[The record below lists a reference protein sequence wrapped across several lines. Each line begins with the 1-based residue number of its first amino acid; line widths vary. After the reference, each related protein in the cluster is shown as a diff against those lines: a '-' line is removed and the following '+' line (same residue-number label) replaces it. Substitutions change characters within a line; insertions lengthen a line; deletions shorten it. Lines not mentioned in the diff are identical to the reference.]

1 MRPRSRPER
10 VRRLRTAL
18 ALTTICLLSLPA
30 LAHGAEKALSVD
42 LTWGIATN
50 EFAPTGAAITD
61 TGARWVRLEFRWN
74 EAEPTSKGQYDQNTI
89 AKYDRAIDTALAAGS
104 KVLVFVNGSPSW
116 ASGSRNRMAAP
127 RNPADYADFIRFVAT
142 RYAGK
147 VSAWEVWNEQNTSR
161 FWPSGP
167 SPSAYVPLLK
177 ATYPVVKSIDTNAL
191 VVFGGVSQNDYH
203 YIEGAYAAGA
213 KGYFDVM
220 AVHPYPG
227 PHPPEAVWYGNGR
240 IGTTAFTGFTEVR
253 KSMLAQGDDKPIWI
267 TEFGWSTTTTA
278 SWGVT
283 YEQQAD
289 YLTRAYRLLEAYPY
303 VEMGVWYN
311 LRNNHWNDDADTWE
325 TQLGLMRTDFV
336 KKPSYYAF
344 KGYVPGVAPANPVA
358 PPPPP
363 SPPTDP
369 SSPAPPT
376 LSPKAPAPTGTAP
389 TATAPSG
396 QAPAGTRRRTS
407 TSLSLTRRVSR
418 ARARAANR
426 GVARELVIAGRVT
439 GASGGQ
445 VQIRLRR
452 RDSQGR
458 WVLLRKHTVT
468 LAGDGTFRLRLGFR
482 RARWLLVRAVYQGSA
497 TAAPS
502 GSEARRVRS

>member
-1 MRPRSRPER
+1 MRSRPLHGR
-10 VRRLRTAL
+10 AGRLCAAL
-18 ALTTICLLSLPA
+18 AAAVVSSLCLPG
-30 LAHGAEKALSVD
+30 LAQGAQKAVSTD
-42 LTWGIATN
+42 LAWGIPSSA
-50 EFAPTGAAITD
+50 FAPTGQAISD
-61 TGARWVRLEFRWN
+61 IGAGWVRLEFRWN
-74 EAEPTSKGQYDQNTI
+74 EAEPSSKGSYDQNTI
-89 AKYDRAIDTALAAGS
+89 AKYDRAIDTARAAGA
-104 KVLVFVNGSPSW
+104 KVLVFGNGAPRW
-116 ASGSRNRMAAP
+116 ASGSRATMAAP
-127 RNPADYADFIRFVAT
+127 QHPADYADFIRFVAT

-311 LRNNHWNDDADTWE
+311 LRNNHWN
-325 TQLGLMRTDFV
+325 
-336 KKPSYYAF
+336 
-344 KGYVPGVAPANPVA
+344 N
-358 PPPPP
+358 
-363 SPPTDP
+363 
-369 SSPAPPT
+369 
-376 LSPKAPAPTGTAP
+376 
-389 TATAPSG
+389 
-396 QAPAGTRRRTS
+396 
-407 TSLSLTRRVSR
+407 
-418 ARARAANR
+418 
-426 GVARELVIAGRVT
+426 
-439 GASGGQ
+439 
-445 VQIRLRR
+445 
-452 RDSQGR
+452 
-458 WVLLRKHTVT
+458 
-468 LAGDGTFRLRLGFR
+468 
-482 RARWLLVRAVYQGSA
+482 
-497 TAAPS
+497 
-502 GSEARRVRS
+502 